1 MSDSLTETF
10 PHINSGPLKSKWQES
25 STFAGVPMG
34 VCAQGV
40 GSSRGARRS
49 SDRCSPD
56 ICQRRRRKEC
66 AGGAADTAELQDSS
80 VVTGESLSRGPVIE
94 DGTSSDRPC
103 PGACHALS
111 WSGRSPVD
119 TQPWHGLCGRSENA
133 AAGGGCQLCSLPR
146 ALLEGTSVIPQSLCV
161 LPKATS
167 AHV

>member
-1 MSDSLTETF
+1 
-10 PHINSGPLKSKWQES
+10 
-25 STFAGVPMG
+25 MG

-56 ICQRRRRKEC
+56 ICQRGRRKESG
-66 AGGAADTAELQDSS
+66 GGAADTAELQDSS
-80 VVTGESLSRGPVIE
+80 VVTGKSLSRGPVIE

-119 TQPWHGLCGRSENA
+119 MQPWHGLRGRSKMQQLERWLSTVLPA
-133 AAGGGCQLCSLPR
+133 LGSLGGDLSDPTVR
-146 ALLEGTSVIPQSLCV
+146 V